1 VILFSRYYGLIAIRK
16 TTCKDAVIVKF
27 VDCEWPMYAF
37 PLILV
42 VTHYLLW
49 FESLL
54 ILNNPVSNYLFI
66 IMLSFK
72 MLDIKHLGY
81 SKLILLR
88 LIFLNLK

>member
-1 VILFSRYYGLIAIRK
+1 MLINSKYFFRYYGLIAIRK
-16 TTCKDAVIVKF
+16 TICTEKVVVKF

-54 ILNNPVSNYLFI
+54 ILNNPVSMIL
-66 IMLSFK
+66 
-72 MLDIKHLGY
+72 
-81 SKLILLR
+81 LILHV
-88 LIFLNLK
+88 

>member
-1 VILFSRYYGLIAIRK
+1 MYYLIIYFSRYYGLIAIRQ
-16 TTCKDAVIVKF
+16 TICADTVIVKF

-54 ILNNPVSNYLFI
+54 ILNNPVSNTIIYLY
-66 IMLSFK
+66 K
-72 MLDIKHLGY
+72 MVRTYI
-81 SKLILLR
+81 
-88 LIFLNLK
+88 